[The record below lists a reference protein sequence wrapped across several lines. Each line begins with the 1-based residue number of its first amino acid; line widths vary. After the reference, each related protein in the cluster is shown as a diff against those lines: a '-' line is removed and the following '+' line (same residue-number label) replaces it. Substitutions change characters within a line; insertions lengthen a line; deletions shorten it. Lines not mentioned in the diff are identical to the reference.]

1 MADSI
6 RKLRMGDG
14 SYLPLPQRRPA
25 PPRQPPPVTGGAEGS
40 RAPERQETGMS
51 AVRRSPASQG
61 QVTIF
66 GIGSVGS
73 NSATSLAQMNYR
85 LIVADGDRVSESNL
99 EGGRSAFL
107 PETLGMYKASA
118 LEHTLLR
125 LGLKVEIATFRR
137 MVQEFSDQE
146 IRSLGAQSDA
156 VLASFD
162 ESEQLLRLNGLL
174 YEVCPVVYPGF
185 HQGARTGH
193 VITTIPGV
201 TACLRCSMGI
211 RSADQLRTLHAE
223 PGFPPDIRRVADT
236 VVRVISWLCAEQG
249 SETDRLLDPAR
260 NIIFLDNRPSGTL
273 DRSLSV
279 HLLSADRN
287 QDCAVCGRGFGNTER
302 R

>member
-1 MADSI
+1 MEE
-6 RKLRMGDG
+6 REKMLRMGYG
-14 SYLPLPQRRPA
+14 GYLPASRRPPSPPQPAFGQAA
-25 PPRQPPPVTGGAEGS
+25 PPTPAIM
-40 RAPERQETGMS
+40 PEQQEAGMPTD
-51 AVRRSPASQG
+51 RRSPAG
-61 QVTIF
+61 RGLVTVI
-66 GIGSVGS
+66 GAGSVGS
-73 NSATSLAQMNYR
+73 NSAMSLAQMGYN
-85 LIVADGDRVSESNL
+85 LVVADGDRVSESNL

-118 LEHTLLR
+118 LEHTFLR
-125 LGLKVEIATFRR
+125 TGITVQVTTFRR
-137 MVQEFSDQE
+137 MIQGFTDPEL
-146 IRSLGAQSDA
+146 RALGGQSDA

-162 ESEQLLRLNGLL
+162 EPEQLFRLNGLL

-236 VVRVISWLCAEQG
+236 AVRVISWLCAERG

-260 NIIFLDNRPSGTL
+260 NIIYLDNRPSGSP

-279 HLLSADRN
+279 QLLPADR
-287 QDCAVCGRGFGNTER
+287 QPDCAVCGRGFENTER